1 MMFELMVGFAILSTA
16 VLTIFLLFPSS
27 DRAAVRALRINQAN
41 ELARKLLEETTAQ
54 HYSLLKPGKT
64 SGALKSERL
73 KRNGAELDTEFLYTM
88 EVRQDGAAPVKEVQV
103 EVYWVE
109 GVAKQRHSVVL
120 ESAKGEFW

>member
-1 MMFELMVGFAILSTA
+1 MFELMVGFAILSTA

-54 HYSLLKPGKT
+54 HYSLLQPGVT
-64 SGALKSERL
+64 QGALASERL
-73 KRNGAELDTEFLYTM
+73 KRNGAELDTEFAYTM
-88 EVRQDGAAPVKEVQV
+88 EVRQDAGAPVKEVQV
-103 EVYWVE
+103 EVYWLE